1 MRSRHGSSRRRV
13 PHEVGT
19 AHMAGWPAVDPGRET
34 LARRQHHTW
43 IHRQHTDGMIAN
55 DFLCE
60 SAMTDEPRYW
70 FPAKRYGWGW
80 GPPTAWQGWV
90 VLIGFFALVLAGAV
104 LVLPQRGPVAFV
116 AYTLV
121 LSGLLVVICWIKG
134 ERPRWRWGGKDL

>member
-1 MRSRHGSSRRRV
+1 MCLGSLV
-13 PHEVGT
+13 
-19 AHMAGWPAVDPGRET
+19 VDAGRET
-34 LARRQHHTW
+34 FAQRRHHTW

-55 DFLCE
+55 DFLWE

-80 GPPTAWQGWV
+80 GPPTVWQGWL

-104 LVLPQRGPVAFV
+104 LVLPQRGPVVFV

-121 LSGLLVVICWIKG
+121 LSVVLMVICWIKG
-134 ERPRWRWGGKDL
+134 ERPRWRWGGKDV